1 MDYPAEDDRSGLLI
15 AGLERRLVDR
25 WAGQEDV
32 SSIRSVFAVG
42 QQEAI
47 QAAHRGRL
55 ELAVVNRLLPD
66 GDGLTLTSLLKEILP
81 DLTVIVTGEG
91 CDREEEVKV
100 YASGASLYLPHPV
113 DAGLLGRVIESCLK
127 RASREPGAKI
137 A

>member
-1 MDYPAEDDRSGLLI
+1 MDCPAEDDRKGLLI
-15 AGLERRLVDR
+15 AGLERRLLGR
-25 WAGQEDV
+25 WAGQESV
-32 SSIRSVFAVG
+32 SSIRSVFAAG

-47 QAAHRGRL
+47 QAAHRGRW
-55 ELAVVNRLLPD
+55 ELAVVNRRLPD

-100 YASGASLYLPHPV
+100 YASGASLYLPYPV
-113 DAGLLGRVIESCLK
+113 DAGLLVRVIDSCLRK
-127 RASREPGAKI
+127 TSRGPRAKI